1 MSEPLKAPFPW
12 FGGKSRAAELIW
24 PRLGD
29 VPNYSEPFAGSLAV
43 LLRRPHAPGNEI
55 VNDLDCYV
63 ANAWRA
69 VKHDPEAVAMHCDW
83 PVNEADLHARHR
95 WLHGRAEFRLRM
107 ENDPDYFDPKI
118 AAWWIWGLSCWIGD
132 AFCRVR
138 CGSTPHLSGA
148 KGVAKEIID
157 RRRPHVTGGQVVA
170 RKVPHL
176 SGGKGVARQVPSGT
190 YTPRLGGV
198 ETLCDSGLAESQ
210 ETRAGRG
217 PDQSLNGSEESAA
230 SLGREGRGPASADF
244 VSPEIPGRKIPYIDN
259 GGRSVNRQLPCI
271 TGTHDA
277 HTHRGEPTGRGVVK
291 FQSEALLQWFDAL
304 ADRLR
309 FTKVCCGDWARVVTK
324 AATYGQGI
332 TGVMLDP
339 PYSREERDAN
349 IYSNE
354 VDGLSDQVREWA
366 IANGDNP
373 LLRIALCGYE
383 GEHAMPANWE
393 CVAWKAAG
401 GYANRNA
408 ENQNAHRERIWFSP
422 HCLKPEAEL
431 FDFNAA

>member
-55 VNDLDCYV
+55 INDLDCYV

-69 VKHDPEAVAMHCDW
+69 IKQAPDAVAAHCDW

-132 AFCRVR
+132 AFCRVQ

-148 KGVAKEIID
+148 KGVAKDVID
-157 RRRPHVTGGQVVA
+157 RRRPHVTGGKGVA

-176 SGGKGVARQVPSGT
+176 SGGQVVARQVPCGT
-190 YTPRLGGV
+190 SQGAQRLGN
-198 ETLCDSGLAESQ
+198 LCDSAKAESQ
-210 ETRAGRG
+210 DAERAGRG
-217 PDQSLNGSEESAA
+217 PDPSLIGCAPPESAA

-244 VSPEIPGRKIPYIDN
+244 ISPAGLVISRQIPN
-259 GGRSVNRQLPCI
+259 I
-271 TGTHDA
+271 TGTYNA
-277 HTHRGEPTGRGVVK
+277 KSHRGMPSGKGVSTS
-291 FQSEALLQWFDAL
+291 QAEALQEWFARL
-304 ADRLR
+304 SDRLR
-309 FTKVCCGDWARVVTK
+309 FTKVCCGDWARVCTK
-324 AATYGQGI
+324 AATYGHGI
-332 TGVMLDP
+332 SGVLLDP
-339 PYSREERDAN
+339 PYAREERDPN
-349 IYSNE
+349 IYSHE

-373 LLRIALCGYE
+373 LMRIALCGYE
-383 GEHAMPANWE
+383 GEHKMPETWQ
-393 CVAWKAAG
+393 CVPWKASG

-408 ENQNAHRERIWFSP
+408 ANQNAHRERIWFSP
-422 HCLKPEAEL
+422 HCLRPEAEL
-431 FDFNAA
+431 FEMPAA